1 MIWGLLDLFELIGL
15 LTLCVAISLPRF
27 FLLIAGLNG
36 LPAVLVS
43 TFAGTES
50 ISGAGVVVL
59 RVLLRSLTL
68 CFRISSGNVVFASS
82 VVVVVSG
89 VLVVVVTVVV
99 VVLGDG
105 GSVDDVV
112 GCLGRW
118 ELKMLCGMA
127 LGAIL
132 T

>member
-1 MIWGLLDLFELIGL
+1 MELIGL

-27 FLLIAGLNG
+27 LLLIAGLNG
-36 LPAVLVS
+36 LSGVLVS

-50 ISGAGVVVL
+50 ISGDGVVVL

-89 VLVVVVTVVV
+89 VLVVVVAVV

-118 ELKMLCGMA
+118 ELRMFCGMA